1 MTAGKKLRISQC
13 LIVKNEESN
22 IERAL
27 SWGKDIM
34 WEQIVVDTGSTD
46 RTVELA
52 KKAGAKIFSFPWTD
66 DFAAA
71 KNYALEQAKGDW
83 IAFLDADE
91 YLMPEDAKKLYNVLK
106 GLPAG
111 KFDGISTGCLNL
123 DDEGN
128 ISSSATL
135 IRFFRNT
142 LELRYRRRIHEQ
154 LESINGRELYIGDLT
169 KDISI
174 FHTGYQRKVLDS
186 QAKKGRNR
194 RLILKELEDHPKS
207 CEMLGYMG
215 DECVGDGDYS
225 EAETW
230 YRQAVKYMPSQLSEF
245 DQRSA
250 VTFSKLLK
258 LLAERE
264 GAVWED
270 LKEIHSQA
278 VKLLPQEADFDYIV
292 ARFFASQGQAKEAI
306 RYLETAIKKLDTY
319 GCNNKALLLA
329 GDLLAAYDLLVRC
342 CYEAEER
349 QKCVSYGVTY
359 LKYNKYGMAVLSRIL
374 KTLLSDERTE
384 QETEKEYRRS
394 SDKPAESKEYQAVAE
409 FFAQIYDFSSLKDRL
424 FLVKTAQKS
433 DCSGFAAYSL
443 NHFFTLEER
452 SRLGI

>member
-1 MTAGKKLRISQC
+1 MAAGKQIRISQC

-52 KKAGAKIFSFPWTD
+52 KKAGARIFSFPWTD

-71 KNYALEQAKGDW
+71 KNFALEQARGNW

-91 YLMPEDAKKLYNVLK
+91 YLMPEDAKKLVRVLK

-135 IRFFRNT
+135 VRFFRNT
-142 LELRYRRRIHEQ
+142 PELRYRRRIHEQ
-154 LESINGRELYIGDLT
+154 LEAKSRRELYIGDLT

-174 FHTGYQRKVLDS
+174 FHTGYQRKVLDGE
-186 QAKKGRNR
+186 AKKGRNR
-194 RLILKELEDHPKS
+194 RLILKELEDHPDS
-207 CEMLGYMG
+207 YEMLGYMG
-215 DECVGDGDYS
+215 DECVGDGDYE
-225 EAETW
+225 EAEKW
-230 YRQAVKYMPSQLSEF
+230 YRRAVAHTPDKVSEF

-258 LLAERE
+258 LLTERE
-264 GAVWED
+264 GTVWED
-270 LKEIHSQA
+270 LKEIYGQA
-278 VKLLPQEADFDYIV
+278 VGLLPQEADFDYIV
-292 ARFFASQGQAKEAI
+292 ARFFASQGQAGEAI
-306 RYLETAIKKLDTY
+306 RYLETAIGKLDTY

-329 GDLLAAYDLLVRC
+329 GDLLSAYDLLVRC
-342 CYEAEER
+342 CYEAGEK
-349 QKCVSYGVTY
+349 QKCVGYGATY

-374 KTLLSDERTE
+374 KTLLPAG
-384 QETEKEYRRS
+384 ETGRGNEEPS
-394 SDKPAESKEYQAVAE
+394 GQQMHSQEYQAVAE
-409 FFAQIYDFSSLKDRL
+409 FLSRIYDFSSLKDRL
-424 FLVKTAQKS
+424 FLVKAAQMS
-433 DCSGFAAYSL
+433 ERMGFAEYML
-443 NHFFTLEER
+443 NRYFTPEER
-452 SRLGI
+452 GKLGAL